1 MESNARCG
9 LRSNWWKLVAFGLL
23 MVALAVIG
31 YWRMFTQ
38 FMAYDDEGCFLW
50 SLSSYFSEGGL
61 YDRLESWYGPFFFT
75 FNHLLHTLG
84 GLNFNHDTG
93 RLLTLFYWCGTALF
107 CGSVSWKQT
116 RSLWAGLAGTVLTF
130 VCLITVIR
138 EPMHPSGFL
147 TLAAALAV
155 IAGGAAVIRGRP
167 VAFAGTVA
175 LLGTAMVLSKINVG
189 AFFLIAT
196 GTWLAI
202 NSRAAAQTRAAALL
216 TALACAVVP
225 LLLMR
230 VQWPSPWA
238 TAYVLVFTC
247 GALALTAALHAARQP
262 EHGIKS
268 GMLGLAIALVFG
280 GVVVAAASA
289 HGTSWVGLWK
299 GVVAAPKGF
308 AQVYVV
314 PLNWPAG
321 ARELAIIQ
329 LLGATAYY
337 FCRRAAWVSP
347 AIATLR
353 IAVGVWFFARVPL
366 LFSEATSLQNFCFSY
381 GPSLAWLM
389 VVPLTSSVPTPAD
402 RARLWLAWVFI
413 WQTLQA
419 FPVPGSQIGWGSFL
433 WVPLFVVGWHEA
445 VIFWA
450 ERLRVAA
457 RVAQAAA
464 GFVWVGAATLALW
477 PIGRVG
483 YQHFTMNEPLGLPG
497 SSRLRL
503 GSNIASDL
511 RILQQNIQAH
521 SGMLFTYPLMPSFN
535 LWTGNRPP
543 ALPLLSFNLWTAHRP
558 PILPQGTPEACE
570 RALFGQLEADPR
582 AAFVVNY
589 YWIELTRLKGGTQ
602 PEALFRYLNE
612 HFVPVLQVDSFGLW
626 VHRGRQVVPFSIAR
640 LLPTP
645 VAERPRLEFSVEALA
660 HPLAAI
666 EFVQLN
672 PEHGVLQRLPLD
684 AAQPWQR
691 TSVSESGAAIGDVA
705 EGTGPINISQPSRL
719 ALEFA
724 LAPRWPDLNDIEARL
739 LAADGQILGR
749 LRFADKLSILPVN
762 SDPEV
767 RGER

>member
-1 MESNARCG
+1 
-9 LRSNWWKLVAFGLL
+9 LRNNWWKLVAFSLL

-38 FMAYDDEGCFLW
+38 FMAYDDEGGFLW
-50 SLSSYFSEGGL
+50 SLSNYCSEGGL
-61 YDRLESWYGPFFFT
+61 YDRVESWYGPFFFT
-75 FNHLLHTLG
+75 FNHLLHALA

-93 RLLTLFYWCGTALF
+93 RLLTLFYWCGTVLV
-107 CGSVSWKQT
+107 CGLVSWRQT
-116 RSLWAGLAGTVLTF
+116 RSLWVGLAGTVLTF

-155 IAGGAAVIRGRP
+155 LAGGAAVVRGWP
-167 VAFAGTVA
+167 LAFAGSAA

-202 NSRAAAQTRAAALL
+202 NSRAAAHTRAASLL
-216 TALACAVVP
+216 TGLACAVVP

-230 VQWPSPWA
+230 GQWPSPWA
-238 TAYVLVFTC
+238 TGYVLVFTC
-247 GALALTAALHAARQP
+247 GALALTAALHAVRQP
-262 EHGIKS
+262 QHGIQS

-280 GVVVAAASA
+280 GVVLVAASL
-289 HGTSWVGLWK
+289 HGTSWVGLWR

-308 AQVYVV
+308 AQNHYVS
-314 PLNWPAG
+314 LSWPPG

-329 LLGATAYY
+329 LLAAAAYY
-337 FCRRAAWVSP
+337 FRRRAAWVSP
-347 AIATLR
+347 AIAALR
-353 IAVGVWFFARVPL
+353 IAVGVWLFARLPL
-366 LFSEATSLQNFCFSY
+366 LFSDATSLQNFCFSY

-389 VVPLTSSVPTPAD
+389 VVPLSSSVPTAAD

-445 VIFWA
+445 VVFWG

-457 RVAQAAA
+457 RVAPVVA
-464 GFVWVGAATLALW
+464 GFVLVGAATLALW
-477 PIGRVG
+477 PIARVG
-483 YQHFTMNEPLGLPG
+483 YQHFTLNEPLGLPG

-511 RILQQNIQAH
+511 RILHQNIQAH
-521 SGMLFTYPLMPSFN
+521 GGVLFAYPIMPSLY
-535 LWTGNRPP
+535 LWTG
-543 ALPLLSFNLWTAHRP
+543 HRP
-558 PILPQGTPEACE
+558 PTLPHSTPEAYE
-570 RALFGQLEADPR
+570 RALFDQLEADPR
-582 AAFVVNY
+582 ALFVVNH
-589 YWIELTRLKGGTQ
+589 YWIELTRLQG
-602 PEALFRYLNE
+602 EALPKTMFRYLNE
-612 HFVPVLQVDSFGLW
+612 HFVPVLQVDPFGFW
-626 VHRGRQVVPFSIAR
+626 VHRGRPVALFSIAR
-640 LLPTP
+640 VLPTP
-645 VAERPRLEFSVEALA
+645 VAEHPQLEFTVEALA
-660 HPLAAI
+660 HPLAAL

-672 PEHGVLQRLPLD
+672 PEHSVLQRLPLD
-684 AAQPWQR
+684 AAQSWQR
-691 TSVSESGAAIGDVA
+691 TSVSESGAAIGDA
-705 EGTGPINISQPSRL
+705 AQGTGPVNISQPSRL
-719 ALEFA
+719 TLEFA
-724 LAPRWPDLNDIEARL
+724 PAPRWPDVNQIEVRL

-749 LRFADKLSILPVN
+749 LRFADKLSWLPVTT
-762 SDPEV
+762 DQEV

>member
-1 MESNARCG
+1 VSFH
-9 LRSNWWKLVAFGLL
+9 SNWQKITAFGLL
-23 MVALAVIG
+23 MAALAVIG

-50 SLSSYFSEGGL
+50 SLTSYCSEGGL
-61 YDRLESWYGPFFFT
+61 YDRVESWYGPFFFT
-75 FNHLLHTLG
+75 FNHLLHALA

-93 RLLTLFYWCGTALF
+93 RLLTLFYWCGTVLV
-107 CGSVSWKQT
+107 CGLICWKQT

-155 IAGGAAVIRGRP
+155 IAGGAALVRGRP
-167 VAFAGTVA
+167 VAFAATVA

-202 NSRAAAQTRAAALL
+202 NSRAAAHTRAATLL
-216 TALACAVVP
+216 TALACAAVP

-238 TAYVLVFTC
+238 TAYMLVFTC

-262 EHGIKS
+262 EHGIQS
-268 GMLGLAIALVFG
+268 GLLGLAIALVFG
-280 GVVVAAASA
+280 GVVLAAASA
-289 HGTSWVGLWK
+289 QGTSWVGLWN

-308 AQVYVV
+308 AQVHYVA
-314 PLNWPAG
+314 LNWPVG

-329 LLGATAYY
+329 LLAAPAYY
-337 FCRRAAWVSP
+337 FRRRATWASP
-347 AIATLR
+347 AIAALR
-353 IAVGVWFFARVPL
+353 IAVGLWFFARVPL

-389 VVPLTSSVPTPAD
+389 VVPLTSSAPTAAD

-450 ERLRVAA
+450 ERLRVAP
-457 RVAQAAA
+457 RVAPLAA
-464 GFVWVGAATLALW
+464 GFVLVGTATLALW
-477 PIGRVG
+477 PIARVG
-483 YQHFTMNEPLGLPG
+483 YQHFTMNEPLELPG
-497 SSRLRL
+497 AFRLRL
-503 GSNIASDL
+503 ESNIASDL
-511 RILQQNIQAH
+511 RILRQNIQAH
-521 SGMLFTYPLMPSFN
+521 GGTLFTYPVMPSFN
-535 LWTGNRPP
+535 LWTGR
-543 ALPLLSFNLWTAHRP
+543 RP
-558 PILPQGTPEACE
+558 PILSHGTPEAYE
-570 RALFGQLEADPR
+570 RALFDQLEADPR
-582 AAFVVNY
+582 AIFVVNH
-589 YWIELTRLKGGTQ
+589 YWIELTTLQGKTQ
-602 PEALFRYLNE
+602 PEALFRYINE
-612 HFVPVLQVDSFGLW
+612 HFVPVLQVDSFELW
-626 VHRGRQVVPFSIAR
+626 VHRGRPVALFSIAR
-640 LLPTP
+640 LLRTP
-645 VAERPRLEFSVEALA
+645 VAERPQLEFTVGALA
-660 HPLAAI
+660 HPLTAI

-672 PEHGVLQRLPLD
+672 PEHSVLQRLPLD

-691 TSVSESGAAIGDVA
+691 TSVSETGTVIGDVV
-705 EGTGPINISQPSRL
+705 EGTSPVNISQPSRL

-724 LAPRWPDLNDIEARL
+724 PAPRWPGLKYIEVRL

-749 LRFADKLSILPVN
+749 LRFADKLSLLPVTN
-762 SDPEV
+762 DQEV